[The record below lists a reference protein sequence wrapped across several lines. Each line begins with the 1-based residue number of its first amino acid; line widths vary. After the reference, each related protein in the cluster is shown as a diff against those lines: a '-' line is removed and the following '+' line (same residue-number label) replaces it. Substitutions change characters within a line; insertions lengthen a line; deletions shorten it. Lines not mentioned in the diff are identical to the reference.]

1 MAVAQ
6 LRSAEPSGR
15 GFHAGGLDV
24 GRIKREF
31 PIFDNNPGLVFLDS
45 GASAQKPRQVIDG
58 IADFYRTEY
67 ANVHRGVYRLSARS
81 TDRFEEA
88 REKVRCL
95 LNAAADREIVF
106 VRGATEAINL
116 VAQSWG
122 PANLTAG
129 DEIVISDVEHHSNI
143 VPWQQ
148 LRDRSGSSSSSR
160 RPTTPASSIWPRFE
174 ALLSPRTR
182 LVSVTHVSNV
192 TGATLPVER
201 ITELAHANGAK
212 VLIDGCQAVPRMPVD
227 VRALGCDFYV
237 FSGHKAYGP
246 TGIGVLWAR
255 YDVLEAMPPW
265 QTGGGTILN
274 VEIDHTD
281 FQDPPHRF
289 EAGTPD
295 IAGAV
300 GLGLACDFIERIGR
314 DAIREH
320 EEALTGYAIDLISR
334 IPGVNVVPGGQRRIS
349 VFSFNVEGVH
359 PHDVGTV
366 LDRHNVAVRV
376 GHHCAQPL
384 MEKLGPRRHGARLAR
399 HLQRREPT
407 STASPRRSRPAGRCS
422 SESRDRR
429 RSARTLP
436 GHHPRPRPPP
446 AQFPCARRIR
456 RIWRA
461 ATTRCAATGS
471 RSISRST
478 ATGSTMSASRGAAAR
493 SRPPRRR

>member
-6 LRSAEPSGR
+6 LRSAESPAR
-15 GFHAGGLDV
+15 GFHAGSLDV
-24 GRIKREF
+24 ARIKREF
-31 PIFDNNPGLVFLDS
+31 PIFENNPGLVFLDS

-58 IADFYRTEY
+58 IAEFYRTEY

-88 REKVRCL
+88 REKARAL

-122 PANLTAG
+122 PANLKPG

-148 LRDRSGSSSSSR
+148 LRDRCGLKLLVA
-160 RPTTPASSIWPRFE
+160 PTDDTGEFDLARFE

-182 LVSVTHVSNV
+182 LVAVTHVSNV
-192 TGATLPVER
+192 TGAILPVER
-201 ITELAHANGAK
+201 ITELAHAKGAK

-255 YDVLEAMPPW
+255 YDLLEAMPPW
-265 QTGGGTILN
+265 QTGGGMILN

-300 GLGLACDFIERIGR
+300 GLGLALRLHRTDRPRR
-314 DAIREH
+314 DPRARRGADRLRDRPDIAH
-320 EEALTGYAIDLISR
+320 S
-334 IPGVNVVPGGQRRIS
+334 GGQCR
-349 VFSFNVEGVH
+349 
-359 PHDVGTV
+359 
-366 LDRHNVAVRV
+366 
-376 GHHCAQPL
+376 
-384 MEKLGPRRHGARLAR
+384 
-399 HLQRREPT
+399 
-407 STASPRRSRPAGRCS
+407 AGRPTAASASFPSMSRASTRTMSAPCS
-422 SESRDRR
+422 
-429 RSARTLP
+429 T
-436 GHHPRPRPPP
+436 
-446 AQFPCARRIR
+446 
-456 RIWRA
+456 
-461 ATTRCAATGS
+461 
-471 RSISRST
+471 
-478 ATGSTMSASRGAAAR
+478 STMSRSASAIIAR
-493 SRPPRRR
+493 SR